1 METIPIPSLL
11 DELAWVSLPDI
22 PRCRVGGAIG
32 SSPLALIAESAR
44 HSSHPIL
51 VIVADQPA
59 MEETIEGLRFF
70 GAQNPE
76 DFWEAR
82 KKGSSPD
89 ERDLPPVF
97 GFPHHETLPYENKD
111 PELNL
116 KSDRLRFFQIL
127 SDLSQPTPSLLP
139 DRRAVL
145 VVPLRSLM
153 ARMADLGRIRHS
165 DRVLREGAELD
176 RDALVRFLVDEGYE
190 SCELIT
196 SCGEFSVRGG
206 IIDIFPY
213 TSSEPIRIELFGD
226 EIESIRTFDIL
237 TQRSRQVLQSV
248 VLGVGDEFRQM
259 ISTWRKSSRLHGL
272 AEYLPPETRIF
283 WNFPAALEEEGH
295 RIFSLVEKMFYQRS
309 FLEEQ
314 GEAPEEN
321 PLLEIAPESYCLTYE
336 NLLTELDPFPWIEIS
351 SELPFHPLNPPE
363 EVNLPVSSPNL
374 MGIDFKM
381 KVQEIVR
388 RHREGEHFILVCEGE
403 GQRERLGELIL
414 DAIEQGGG
422 ALDAG
427 EMRRAALQAEHARRY
442 THEIGFGKK
451 RRSKEFDVP
460 GLWLWLGNMRH
471 GFHCEQAN
479 LTLVSEQE
487 IFGRFRKIQTR
498 KKFSMGLPIVDL
510 VDLQPGQPVVH
521 IDHGIARFVGLK
533 RLTVG
538 GREGEFLELRF
549 ADEDVL
555 YVPIEQIDRIS
566 RYISG
571 DNATPKLS
579 KLGSKVWQAAK
590 ARARK
595 AIEDLTGELLKLYAS
610 REAVDGYSFP
620 PDTPW
625 QHAFEAAFP
634 FEETPDQWKA
644 IQDVKQDMESPRCMD
659 RLICGD
665 VGFGKTEVAM
675 RAAFKAVCEGK
686 QVAILAPTTVL
697 VQQHHQTFMERMID
711 YPVSIDSASRFRTD
725 RELKECLKKAGEGD
739 LDILIGTHRLL
750 QKDAHFKDLG
760 LVIIDE
766 EQRFGVKHKERLKQ
780 LRTQVDV
787 LTLSATPIPRTLYMS
802 MSGVRDMSLVN
813 TPPSNRLPV
822 ETFILEFKPEVIE
835 NAILRELARG
845 GQVFFLH
852 NRVDSI
858 YAMADMIQEIV
869 PEARLA
875 VGHGQMDGHSLEK
888 IMQRFIGGEVDVLV
902 STTIIE
908 SGLDI
913 PNANTILIN
922 RADTFGLSELY
933 QLRGRVGRAKHQA
946 YCYLLV
952 PSKKGLTGIAR
963 ERLLTLQ
970 ENTALGSGFTI
981 AMRDLE
987 IRGMGNILGREQHG
1001 HIAAVGFDLYSSML
1015 ARAVEEMRGK
1025 RREDDFSV
1033 TLDSCRSGEF
1043 PPDYVPSARQRMSLH
1058 KRIAALKDDDARRRL
1073 REEIEDLYGKL
1084 PPEAEMVFTNLEMKE
1099 AARRAGIDH
1108 IRLRKE
1114 GARLRYS
1121 ETAASRFSPAM
1132 VLELEKAY
1140 PKKIRVA
1147 VQNRLYLEIQPP
1159 KDENHWEDILTDI
1172 LAAIEK
1178 AAKQKGAA

>member
-1 METIPIPSLL
+1 
-11 DELAWVSLPDI
+11 
-22 PRCRVGGAIG
+22 
-32 SSPLALIAESAR
+32 
-44 HSSHPIL
+44 
-51 VIVADQPA
+51 
-59 MEETIEGLRFF
+59 
-70 GAQNPE
+70 
-76 DFWEAR
+76 
-82 KKGSSPD
+82 
-89 ERDLPPVF
+89 
-97 GFPHHETLPYENKD
+97 
-111 PELNL
+111 
-116 KSDRLRFFQIL
+116 
-127 SDLSQPTPSLLP
+127 
-139 DRRAVL
+139 
-145 VVPLRSLM
+145 
-153 ARMADLGRIRHS
+153 
-165 DRVLREGAELD
+165 
-176 RDALVRFLVDEGYE
+176 
-190 SCELIT
+190 
-196 SCGEFSVRGG
+196 
-206 IIDIFPY
+206 
-213 TSSEPIRIELFGD
+213 
-226 EIESIRTFDIL
+226 
-237 TQRSRQVLQSV
+237 
-248 VLGVGDEFRQM
+248 
-259 ISTWRKSSRLHGL
+259 
-272 AEYLPPETRIF
+272 
-283 WNFPAALEEEGH
+283 
-295 RIFSLVEKMFYQRS
+295 
-309 FLEEQ
+309 
-314 GEAPEEN
+314 
-321 PLLEIAPESYCLTYE
+321 
-336 NLLTELDPFPWIEIS
+336 
-351 SELPFHPLNPPE
+351 
-363 EVNLPVSSPNL
+363 
-374 MGIDFKM
+374 
-381 KVQEIVR
+381 
-388 RHREGEHFILVCEGE
+388 
-403 GQRERLGELIL
+403 
-414 DAIEQGGG
+414 
-422 ALDAG
+422 
-427 EMRRAALQAEHARRY
+427 
-442 THEIGFGKK
+442 
-451 RRSKEFDVP
+451 
-460 GLWLWLGNMRH
+460 
-471 GFHCEQAN
+471 
-479 LTLVSEQE
+479 
-487 IFGRFRKIQTR
+487 
-498 KKFSMGLPIVDL
+498 
-510 VDLQPGQPVVH
+510 
-521 IDHGIARFVGLK
+521 
-533 RLTVG
+533 
-538 GREGEFLELRF
+538 
-549 ADEDVL
+549 
-555 YVPIEQIDRIS
+555 
-566 RYISG
+566 
-571 DNATPKLS
+571 
-579 KLGSKVWQAAK
+579 
-590 ARARK
+590 
-595 AIEDLTGELLKLYAS
+595 
-610 REAVDGYSFP
+610 
-620 PDTPW
+620 
-625 QHAFEAAFP
+625 
-634 FEETPDQWKA
+634 A

-1084 PPEAEMVFTNLEMKE
+1084 P
-1099 AARRAGIDH
+1099 
-1108 IRLRKE
+1108 
-1114 GARLRYS
+1114 
-1121 ETAASRFSPAM
+1121 
-1132 VLELEKAY
+1132 
-1140 PKKIRVA
+1140 
-1147 VQNRLYLEIQPP
+1147 
-1159 KDENHWEDILTDI
+1159 
-1172 LAAIEK
+1172 
-1178 AAKQKGAA
+1178 